1 MEKPG
6 VQVSMPSV
14 SIILP
19 VFNRAQTVSRSVGS
33 VLAQTY
39 KDFELIIVDDGSAD
53 DTGRLARDF
62 ADRDRR
68 IRCIRHETNYGQSRA
83 RNTGIA
89 AARGRYV
96 AFQDSD
102 DEWLPDKL
110 QQQVDEMGSLPPAV
124 GMVYC
129 LMWRVTPEGQDIF
142 RAAKFG
148 PDDGDLYRRGL
159 MYAFRGI
166 GIQSCLFRRE
176 VFDSCGGFDEQM
188 KALEDMELLIRVA
201 RKYRFSCIS
210 EPLVLYH
217 RTPDGVSQDHV
228 RNLGA
233 AQYILE
239 KYRDDIRSD
248 RSVLAAQYRRIS
260 KLLKKVGRRSGARTL
275 KVRAWLLDLAG
286 RFQ

>member
-1 MEKPG
+1 MH
-6 VQVSMPSV
+6 SV

-19 VFNRAQTVSRSVGS
+19 VYNRPQTISRSVGS
-33 VLAQTY
+33 VLAQSY

-53 DTGRLARDF
+53 ETGRLVQDLAGRDS
-62 ADRDRR
+62 R
-68 IRCIRHETNYGQSRA
+68 IRYIRHETNYGQSRA

-89 AARGRYV
+89 AAKGGYM

-110 QQQVDEMGSLPPAV
+110 QQQVEKMEALPPAV

-129 LMWRVTPEGQDIF
+129 LMWRVTPEGQDVF
-142 RAAKFG
+142 RAAEFG
-148 PDDGDLYRRGL
+148 PEDEDLYRRGL
-159 MYAFRGI
+159 MYGFRGI

-176 VFDSCGGFDEQM
+176 VFDACGGFDEQM

-201 RKYRFSCIS
+201 RKYRFSCID
-210 EPLVLYH
+210 EPLLLYH
-217 RTPDGVSQDHV
+217 RTPGGVSQDHV

-239 KYRDDIRSD
+239 KYQDDIASD
-248 RSVLAAQYRRIS
+248 RRVLAVQYRRIS
-260 KLLKKVGRRSGARTL
+260 KLLKKVGRRSEARTM
-275 KVRAWLLDLAG
+275 KVRAWFLDLTA
-286 RFQ
+286 RFM